1 MLHSKEKAGQYV
13 LLYFL
18 LPAVGLEPTRGYPQQ
33 ILSLHRLPFRHAGI
47 FAWLIT
53 KQIDII
59 IPDLEMPVLF
69 PFFQLA
75 DLRNRHMQYI
85 QQ

>member
-1 MLHSKEKAGQYV
+1 MLHSPSQILTLIKEQDFRPAP
-13 LLYFL
+13 FL

-59 IPDLEMPVLF
+59 IPDLEMQVLF
-69 PFFQLA
+69 SIFSA
-75 DLRNRHMQYI
+75 H
-85 QQ
+85 